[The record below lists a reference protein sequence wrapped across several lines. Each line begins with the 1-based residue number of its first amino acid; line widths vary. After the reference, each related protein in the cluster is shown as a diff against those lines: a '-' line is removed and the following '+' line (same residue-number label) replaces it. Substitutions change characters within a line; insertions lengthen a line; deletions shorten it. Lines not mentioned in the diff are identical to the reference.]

1 MSCYFLKLFY
11 ALLLLLLHAAG
22 SILGFNSLPNSAEIK
37 CIESERQALLNFK
50 HGLIDKYGMLST
62 WRDDNTNRDCCKWKG
77 IQCNNQTGHVETL
90 HLRGQDTQYLS
101 GAINISS
108 LIALENIEHLDLSY
122 NAFQDISISLIPEL
136 MGSFT
141 NLRYLYLSDSLF
153 GGSIPSDIGKLTHLL
168 SLDLSDNDLHGK
180 IPYQLGNLTHL
191 QYLDLSDSDLDGE
204 LPYQLGNLSQ
214 LRYLDLGGNSFSGAL
229 PFQVGNLPLL
239 HTLGLGGNFDVKS
252 KDAEWLTNLSS
263 LTKLKLSSLYNL
275 SSSHHWLQIFD
286 CSLSDTNIQNLREL
300 RLFDCSL
307 SDTNIQSLFYSPSNF
322 STALTI
328 LDLSSNKLTSSTF
341 QLLSNFSLNLQ
352 ELYLGDNNIVLSS
365 PLCPNFPSLLILDLS
380 HNNMTSSVF
389 QGSFNFSSKLQNLD
403 LRNCSLTDGSFLM
416 SSSFIMSSSSS
427 LVFLDLS
434 SNLLISS
441 TIFYWLFNSTT
452 NLHNLFLDNNMLEG
466 PIPDGFGKQLVFL
479 DLSSNKLSG
488 KIPMSMGA
496 LINMKALVLR
506 NNGLMGEL
514 PSSLKNC
521 SSLFMLDLSENML
534 SGPIP
539 SWIGENGFGKVM
551 NSLEVLYLSGNK
563 LQGEIPSF
571 FGNID
576 IFKRL
581 DLSYNRLTGMLP
593 KSIGLLSELEDLN
606 LAGNSLEGDVTE
618 SHLSNFSKLQSLY
631 LSENSLS
638 LKLVP
643 SWVPPFQ
650 LSSLG
655 LRSCKSG
662 PTFPSWLKTQSSL
675 YELDISD
682 NGINDSVPD
691 WFWNN
696 LQYMRYLNMSFN
708 YLIGAIPDISLKL
721 PMRPSIILNSN
732 QFEGKIPS
740 FLLQATDLML
750 SENNFSDLFSFL
762 CDQSTA
768 EYLATLDV
776 SHNQIKGKLPDC
788 WKSVKQLVFLDLSS
802 NKLSGKIPM
811 SMGALINMK
820 ALVLRNNGL
829 MGELPSSL
837 KNCSSLFMLDLSE
850 NMLSG
855 PIPSWIGESMH
866 QLIILNMR
874 GNHLSG
880 NLPIHLCY
888 LNRIQLL
895 DLSRNNLSSGIP
907 SCLKNLTA
915 MSEQTINSSDTMSD
929 IYRNGKTYVVFN
941 GYIFG
946 GYTLDI
952 TWMWK
957 GVERGFK
964 DPELELKS
972 IDLSCNNLMGEIPKE
987 VGYLLGLVSLN
998 LSRNNLS
1005 GEIPSRIGNLGS
1017 LESLDLSRNHISGRI
1032 PSSLS
1037 EIDDLGKLDLS
1048 HNSLSGRIPSGR
1060 HFETFEASSFEGNI
1074 DLCGEQLNKT
1084 CPGVGD
1090 QTTEEGQ
1097 EPPVKGDDSVFYE
1110 GLYMSLGIGY
1120 FTGFWGLL
1128 GPLLLWR
1135 PWRIAYTRFLNR
1147 LTDYVYVC
1155 L

>member
-1 MSCYFLKLFY
+1 MSCYSLKLFY
-11 ALLLLLLHAAG
+11 ALLLLLLHAAV

-50 HGLIDKYGMLST
+50 HGLKDDSGMLST
-62 WRDDNTNRDCCKWKG
+62 WRDDGNNRDCCKWKG
-77 IQCNNQTGHVETL
+77 IQCNNQTGHVEML
-90 HLRGQDTQYLS
+90 HLRGQDTQYLR

-108 LIALENIEHLDLSY
+108 LIALQNIEHLDLSY
-122 NAFQDISISLIPEL
+122 NDFPRSHIPEH

-141 NLRYLYLSDSLF
+141 NLRYLNLSYCAF
-153 GGSIPSDIGKLTHLL
+153 VGSIPSDIGKLTHLL
-168 SLDLSDNDLHGK
+168 SLDLGNNFYLHGK

-191 QYLDLSDSDLDGE
+191 QYLDLSYNYLDGE

-214 LRYLDLGGNSFSGAL
+214 LRYLDLAGGNSFSGAL
-229 PFQVGNLPLL
+229 PIQIGNLCLL

-263 LTKLKLSSLYNL
+263 LTKLRLSSLHNL
-275 SSSHHWLQIFD
+275 SSSHHWLQMI
-286 CSLSDTNIQNLREL
+286 SKLIPNLREL
-300 RLFDCSL
+300 RLVGCSL

-341 QLLSNFSLNLQ
+341 QLLSNF
-352 ELYLGDNNIVLSS
+352 
-365 PLCPNFPSLLILDLS
+365 PSLVILDLS
-380 HNNMTSSVF
+380 YNNMTSSVF
-389 QGSFNFSSKLQNLD
+389 QGGFNFSSKLQNLD
-403 LRNCSLTDGSFLM
+403 LQNCSLTDGSFLM

-434 SNLLISS
+434 SNLLKSS
-441 TIFYWLFNSTT
+441 IIFYWLFNSTT
-452 NLHNLFLDNNMLEG
+452 NLHNLFLYNNMLEV
-466 PIPDGFGKQLVFL
+466 LH
-479 DLSSNKLSG
+479 LS
-488 KIPMSMGA
+488 
-496 LINMKALVLR
+496 
-506 NNGLMGEL
+506 
-514 PSSLKNC
+514 
-521 SSLFMLDLSENML
+521 D
-534 SGPIP
+534 
-539 SWIGENGFGKVM
+539 
-551 NSLEVLYLSGNK
+551 NK

-571 FGNID
+571 FGNMCALQSLHLSNNKLNGEFSSFFRNSSWCNRH
-576 IFKRL
+576 IFKEL

-593 KSIGLLSELEDLN
+593 KSIGLLSELEYLN

-618 SHLSNFSKLQSLY
+618 SHLSNFSKLEY
-631 LSENSLS
+631 LNLSGNSLS
-638 LKLVP
+638 LKFVP

-650 LSSLG
+650 LIQLG
-655 LRSCKSG
+655 LRSCELG
-662 PTFPSWLKTQSSL
+662 PTFPSWLKTQSSFH
-675 YELDISD
+675 
-682 NGINDSVPD
+682 
-691 WFWNN
+691 FWNK
-696 LQYMRYLNMSFN
+696 LQNMILLNMSHN
-708 YLIGAIPDISLKL
+708 YLIGSIPNISLKL
-721 PMRPSIILNSN
+721 PLRPSILLNSN

-740 FLLQATDLML
+740 FLLQASGLML

-768 EYLATLDV
+768 SNLATLDL
-776 SHNQIKGKLPDC
+776 SRNQIKGQLPDC
-788 WKSVKQLVFLDLSS
+788 WKSVKQLLFLDLSS

-811 SMGALINMK
+811 SMGALVNME

-895 DLSRNNLSSGIP
+895 DLSRNNLSRGIP
-907 SCLKNLTA
+907 SCLKNFTA
-915 MSEQTINSSDTMSD
+915 MSEQTINSSDTMSR
-929 IYRNGKTYVVFN
+929 IYWYNNTYHAIYGFSS
-941 GYIFG
+941 GD
-946 GYTLDI
+946 YTLDI

-957 GVERGFK
+957 GVEQGFK
-964 DPELELKS
+964 NPELKLKS
-972 IDLSCNNLMGEIPKE
+972 IDLSSNHLTGEIPKE

-1005 GEIPSRIGNLGS
+1005 GEIPSRIGNLRS

-1037 EIDDLGKLDLS
+1037 EIDYLQKLDLS

-1084 CPGVGD
+1084 CPGDGD
-1090 QTTEEGQ
+1090 QTTEEHQ
-1097 EPPVKGDDSVFYE
+1097 ETAVKGDDSVFYE

-1128 GPLLLWR
+1128 GPLLLWP
-1135 PWRIAYTRFLNR
+1135 PWRIAYMRFLNR

-1155 L
+1155 LL

>member
-50 HGLIDKYGMLST
+50 HGLIDGYGMLST
-62 WRDDNTNRDCCKWKG
+62 WRDDDTNRDCCKWKG

-90 HLRGQDTQYLS
+90 HLRGQDTQYLI
-101 GAINISS
+101 GEINISS
-108 LIALENIEHLDLSY
+108 LISLENIEHLDLSY
-122 NAFQDISISLIPEL
+122 NSFQGSHIPEL

-141 NLRYLYLSDSLF
+141 NLRYLNLSDSLF
-153 GGSIPSDIGKLTHLL
+153 GGSIPSDLGKLTHLL
-168 SLDLSDNDLHGK
+168 SLDLGNNYLLQGQ

-191 QYLDLSDSDLDGE
+191 QYLDLSGNYLDGE

-214 LRYLDLGGNSFSGAL
+214 LRYLDLGWNSFSGAL

-263 LTKLKLSSLYNL
+263 LTKLKLSSLHNL
-275 SSSHHWLQIFD
+275 SSSHHWLQMI
-286 CSLSDTNIQNLREL
+286 SKLIPNLREL

-307 SDTNIQSLFYSPSNF
+307 SDANIQSLFYSPSNF
-322 STALTI
+322 STALNI

-380 HNNMTSSVF
+380 YNNLTSSVF
-389 QGSFNFSSKLQNLD
+389 QGGFNFSSKLQNLD
-403 LRNCSLTDGSFLM
+403 LQNCSLKDGSFLM

-427 LVFLDLS
+427 LVSLDLS
-434 SNLLISS
+434 SNLLKSS
-441 TIFYWLFNSTT
+441 TIFYWLINSTT
-452 NLHNLFLDNNMLEG
+452 NLHNLLLYNNTLEG
-466 PIPDGFGKQLVFL
+466 PIPDGFGKL
-479 DLSSNKLSG
+479 
-488 KIPMSMGA
+488 
-496 LINMKALVLR
+496 
-506 NNGLMGEL
+506 
-514 PSSLKNC
+514 
-521 SSLFMLDLSENML
+521 
-534 SGPIP
+534 
-539 SWIGENGFGKVM
+539 M
-551 NSLEVLYLSGNK
+551 NSLEVLHLTGNK

-571 FGNID
+571 FGNMCT
-576 IFKRL
+576 L
-581 DLSYNRLTGMLP
+581 QGLYLSYNRLTGKLP
-593 KSIGLLSELEDLN
+593 KSIGLLSELEVLT
-606 LAGNSLEGDVTE
+606 LVGNSLEGDVTE
-618 SHLSNFSKLQSLY
+618 SHLSNFSKLKRLY

-650 LSSLG
+650 LKYLRI
-655 LRSCKSG
+655 RSCKLG

-696 LQYMRYLNMSFN
+696 LQYMTDLNMSFN

-721 PMRPSIILNSN
+721 PNRPSIILNSN

-740 FLLQATDLML
+740 FLLQAPTLML
-750 SENNFSDLFSFL
+750 SENNFSDLFPFL

-768 EYLATLDV
+768 ANLATLDV
-776 SHNQIKGKLPDC
+776 SHNQIKGQLPDC

-811 SMGALINMK
+811 SMGALVNME

-837 KNCSSLFMLDLSE
+837 KNCSSLIMLDLSK

-866 QLIILNMR
+866 QLIILSMR

-888 LNRIQLL
+888 
-895 DLSRNNLSSGIP
+895 
-907 SCLKNLTA
+907 
-915 MSEQTINSSDTMSD
+915 
-929 IYRNGKTYVVFN
+929 
-941 GYIFG
+941 
-946 GYTLDI
+946 TLDI

-957 GVERGFK
+957 GVEREFK
-964 DPELELKS
+964 NPEFKLKS
-972 IDLSCNNLMGEIPKE
+972 IDLSSNNLMGEIPKE

-1005 GEIPSRIGNLGS
+1005 GEILSQIGNLSS

-1084 CPGVGD
+1084 CPGDGD

-1135 PWRIAYTRFLNR
+1135 PWRIAYIRFLNR

-1155 L
+1155 LW